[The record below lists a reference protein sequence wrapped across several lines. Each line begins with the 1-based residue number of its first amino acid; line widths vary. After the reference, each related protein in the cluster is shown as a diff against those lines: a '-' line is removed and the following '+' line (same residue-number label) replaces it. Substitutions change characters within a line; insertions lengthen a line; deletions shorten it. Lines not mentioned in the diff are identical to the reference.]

1 MANDSVGGE
10 ASLPPPKRVRR
21 HRFRTFKERVSEVD
35 IDVYKSLVPRRD
47 APLPGSSSFFQEK
60 LTEWRELNASHEWLE
75 CYKEV
80 QSLCTTLP
88 QLIHHQEDVVNAIVG
103 RLHMENSLSL
113 EPLLDLVAVLSRD
126 LASDFLPHME
136 KVVLAMSD
144 IVVSQG
150 GERDPEVLGYIYRS
164 LSAMCKNLAR
174 YLVLDLKPMLKLTAG
189 LRAHKSQH
197 VRKFTADALGFL
209 VRRAKDAQAEEAIEY
224 LYHEGVDGM
233 SQPCCDGNGE
243 IFASSIKGVN
253 HGLYSRSERI
263 LGMIF
268 NDALTPSVESL
279 SKEEQAWSR
288 SAVYYMRQCSLK
300 SCFEHVREREL
311 LIPMWSMLVAY
322 CNQVVGVLIAS
333 SDAGNSDPHE
343 YLEAGR
349 ALTLARVAVAHR
361 GGSRVMRDLNV
372 LLDALS
378 VCMDPRL
385 YGHQT
390 RDQHAIESSTFAEYT
405 CPSFEHASLLLV
417 SDVISVANKRK
428 DTRYDL
434 QGLYGAWSRALER
447 STIDHYL
454 EFVIRVLASG
464 AASDVF
470 IPLAVE
476 KIVCSDRAHDL
487 LVWDALLRLCE
498 HAWSSGALLGGASSN
513 FAKLDAFMR
522 GGLASERDEIIWAA
536 LKCSKSIYDRWED
549 ASEFFALAERR
560 VGRNL
565 CLTSTWHESKILL
578 SSRCIQKGQQVDVEK
593 ILEGVTR
600 HIDANPRDYFAVKT
614 AALAASDFPGGVVP
628 APSRVEAMTEVVS
641 QNLVSGSEHLR
652 IKSLELIVSMNKLRG
667 EKDNPLSL
675 LLELETHPLGADS
688 GRHAKVSLGRV
699 QNLIEYARVPDNLV
713 GPTVRGLLGVL
724 YVKLSSHWGP
734 AAKALAAAMSAYP
747 DVAWPL
753 FFDNL
758 ISTQK
763 ELVERGMFTG
773 TGNPR
778 EAEQPSL
785 TGQYS
790 RYRAQGEATSHADA
804 AARLS
809 HLLKALADVDLS
821 VLNKFSKEWVPVMLA
836 FVDGDEG
843 QHSPPAAGEEDEEEE
858 DDDGGE
864 DDAGVEEA
872 NEEEE
877 EAQRHVP
884 PRMKRALLRD
894 WMRVVLG
901 FKSLSN
907 FPESKRLLSSVSAHV
922 MDIDPLVQKTAV
934 KVMNLFKLTWLSP
947 YVDKIL
953 RFADNKTLRAELTAF
968 PLAMSATSVRA
979 NEDAVLEIEKDHRKD
994 LVPLLI
1000 AMLFPR
1006 MRKRNGRLGG
1016 KGAPGSARVAI
1027 LNFLSG
1033 AEPEEL
1039 SALLELFL
1047 LPLSPCFAVTT
1058 VAPGASDGRLY
1069 LSSRRVDMAWSTYLG
1084 KMPGEYWMKHID
1096 LQMLEDQPINRHIGY
1111 LNAIHDLISHLG
1123 FKMTRYLPEI
1133 CTLVVKMLQIS
1144 AKQESR
1150 EVRIKCIRLLSTILE
1165 SYPSQAE
1172 YSFLWP
1178 DLFAAIQPFV
1188 GNISTESNAARPP
1201 ALLELCKSL
1210 SESQVLIHVLGDQHD
1225 LLGASISALS
1235 ARHCSDASRSTV
1247 LDILENIFD
1256 AGAESILSDHIDVLL
1271 CGLEDVLKEFR
1282 KHRGAA
1288 KRCLEILERISSNT
1302 TNAETAIHLGRA
1314 LMNLVTVPKRKWQ
1327 DDTRRRIDEEMT
1339 CRTCRAIAAVWDRI
1353 GRLDGAELDGA
1364 FSKAPSVLAPLIL
1377 LLRSQ
1382 EAKSSLCAAVSS
1394 LAGLYP
1400 HMAAGASLLGKLHSM
1415 SKTSLDEPDYDT
1427 RLEAY
1432 SSLRGAVWEELCS
1445 TDEGMCSMVVYQC
1458 CVDLANPSDL
1468 SLRHAASRA
1477 LETLIECK
1485 SKHDGSKDDMNLIKR
1500 VLMPEVRTRLLSS
1513 SLTVRQEHLAIVRK
1527 VALTLPQSYPEL
1539 QSVTHV
1545 EDDLD
1550 FWSNVCHVQLHRR
1563 ARAFSRLGEMDAVLV
1578 RGYILG
1584 LIEKA
1589 IVEGVASESGHDAKQ
1604 IDVDKG
1610 SNVTDAAINVLA
1622 RIGDGL
1628 SWDDVQH
1635 LLMRYTSL
1643 MVAHEDDACIKSII
1657 RASSI
1662 ILEIISKRDG
1672 IEDSRFLVD
1681 TVIPSLKGRMVE
1693 RETVRTPVAMA
1704 LVKVLKL
1711 LPDEYMRSELP
1722 RVLQIVCNLLRMRL
1736 QRIRDDARKVL
1747 AGMAA
1752 ELGPAYLT
1760 FVIQVLKTS
1769 LPLRGFTA
1777 HVLGY
1782 TFHDVLHAVAPAAQE
1797 APGCLDACVPAMV
1810 PIIEGDLFTDI
1821 ADAKEASAFS
1831 SSYKESKRCKAYE
1844 SYRILASLIRVEDTL
1859 PRLLEIVWERLPMAS
1874 TPKLRSKISLL
1885 LQHASKGV
1893 VENPSAT
1900 NDNVS
1905 EMVYG
1910 LLAPVVEEEEARRR
1924 LANTELGGGVKA
1936 GGQEGLHNHML
1947 AEFAVSTY
1955 FSCLKKKVVEVPLQ
1969 PGMMELLVASLQ
1981 SRSSQ
1986 VVSKSL
1992 QTVSWVLSRA
2002 KDGSIHSDLKGRMA
2016 RKIVA
2021 LLRTCSSTLHATAQE
2036 GLKALAILAPSVDF
2050 KEGEMRFLLEWAF
2063 SELASSSEK
2072 QGAFV
2077 LLKAIVAKKVVLP
2090 EVYDVITAVQELLIK
2105 SQHGVIRQL
2114 SSTVLL
2120 SYLLD
2125 YPLGKKR
2132 LEHHLHFLLSNMGY
2146 EHETGRH
2153 ASIDL
2158 LGAIVQKFP
2167 QQVLLSWADKLFLV
2181 FVTRIVNEE
2190 SRKLKESVVQL
2201 ASLLVSRV
2209 NYDTRKRLVIDYCGQ
2224 WVSQGEGVRG
2234 GMMRG
2239 ACLVVMTEAMPAME
2253 PGLLEEFVSRN
2264 MASICD
2270 DSMFHQHGTSDA
2282 MLTHKSLVFLEKV
2295 LERDPPVV
2303 GGRDALPWDK
2313 VASLLVHKHT
2323 WVRKAA
2329 GRVVGLGL
2337 HHACCGASSHLAD
2350 LFLRQ
2355 LKELIT
2361 DDAEADALGAQAVK
2375 SLVFL
2380 LPSLEDHY
2388 VSEVLVRNMVKIAD
2402 TTSYVTRTQRNYAL
2416 RFIAASVTRWGAEA
2430 SQTHLSR
2437 LLWPIYRILS
2447 DDGDPSQM
2455 KELAQDIFSHIKK
2468 VVGADVAIAHYN
2480 EARGQV
2486 QKIRRDRSIGRKL
2499 LEHVDPEKAA
2509 KLKLHRNRRK
2519 KIGRK
2524 KKMEDVRR
2532 LRDVGVKVK
2541 NRISK

>member
-1 MANDSVGGE
+1 MPW
-10 ASLPPPKRVRR
+10 LQ
-21 HRFRTFKERVSEVD
+21 VD

-300 SCFEHVREREL
+300 SCFEHVREREI

-385 YGHQT
+385 YGRQT

-464 AASDVF
+464 AAAASDVF

-487 LVWDALLRLCE
+487 LVWDGLLRLCE

-513 FAKLDAFMR
+513 FAKLDAFLH

-536 LKCSKSIYDRWED
+536 LKCSKSIYGRWED

-565 CLTSTWHESKILL
+565 CLTSTLHESKILL

-628 APSRVEAMTEVVS
+628 APSRVEAMTEMVS

-688 GRHAKVSLGRV
+688 GRHAVVSLGRV
-699 QNLIEYARVPDNLV
+699 QNLIEYARVPENLV
-713 GPTVRGLLGVL
+713 RPTVRGLLGVL

-763 ELVERGMFTG
+763 ELVEKGMFTG

-809 HLLKALADVDLS
+809 HLLKALADADLS

-843 QHSPPAAGEEDEEEE
+843 QHSPPAGGEEEE
-858 DDDGGE
+858 EVEDGGE

-872 NEEEE
+872 KEE

-922 MDIDPLVQKTAV
+922 MSIDPLVQKTAV
-934 KVMNLFKLTWLSP
+934 RVMNLFKLTWLSP
-947 YVDKIL
+947 YVDKLL

-1016 KGAPGSARVAI
+1016 KG
-1027 LNFLSG
+1027 
-1033 AEPEEL
+1033 
-1039 SALLELFL
+1039 
-1047 LPLSPCFAVTT
+1047 
-1058 VAPGASDGRLY
+1058 
-1069 LSSRRVDMAWSTYLG
+1069 M
-1084 KMPGEYWMKHID
+1084 
-1096 LQMLEDQPINRHIGY
+1096 
-1111 LNAIHDLISHLG
+1111 
-1123 FKMTRYLPEI
+1123 
-1133 CTLVVKMLQIS
+1133 LVV
-1144 AKQESR
+1144 
-1150 EVRIKCIRLLSTILE
+1150 
-1165 SYPSQAE
+1165 
-1172 YSFLWP
+1172 F
-1178 DLFAAIQPFV
+1178 PF
-1188 GNISTESNAARPP
+1188 
-1201 ALLELCKSL
+1201 
-1210 SESQVLIHVLGDQHD
+1210 
-1225 LLGASISALS
+1225 
-1235 ARHCSDASRSTV
+1235 
-1247 LDILENIFD
+1247 
-1256 AGAESILSDHIDVLL
+1256 
-1271 CGLEDVLKEFR
+1271 
-1282 KHRGAA
+1282 
-1288 KRCLEILERISSNT
+1288 
-1302 TNAETAIHLGRA
+1302 
-1314 LMNLVTVPKRKWQ
+1314 
-1327 DDTRRRIDEEMT
+1327 
-1339 CRTCRAIAAVWDRI
+1339 
-1353 GRLDGAELDGA
+1353 
-1364 FSKAPSVLAPLIL
+1364 
-1377 LLRSQ
+1377 
-1382 EAKSSLCAAVSS
+1382 
-1394 LAGLYP
+1394 
-1400 HMAAGASLLGKLHSM
+1400 
-1415 SKTSLDEPDYDT
+1415 
-1427 RLEAY
+1427 
-1432 SSLRGAVWEELCS
+1432 
-1445 TDEGMCSMVVYQC
+1445 
-1458 CVDLANPSDL
+1458 
-1468 SLRHAASRA
+1468 
-1477 LETLIECK
+1477 
-1485 SKHDGSKDDMNLIKR
+1485 
-1500 VLMPEVRTRLLSS
+1500 
-1513 SLTVRQEHLAIVRK
+1513 
-1527 VALTLPQSYPEL
+1527 
-1539 QSVTHV
+1539 
-1545 EDDLD
+1545 
-1550 FWSNVCHVQLHRR
+1550 
-1563 ARAFSRLGEMDAVLV
+1563 FSR
-1578 RGYILG
+1578 
-1584 LIEKA
+1584 
-1589 IVEGVASESGHDAKQ
+1589 
-1604 IDVDKG
+1604 
-1610 SNVTDAAINVLA
+1610 
-1622 RIGDGL
+1622 
-1628 SWDDVQH
+1628 
-1635 LLMRYTSL
+1635 
-1643 MVAHEDDACIKSII
+1643 
-1657 RASSI
+1657 
-1662 ILEIISKRDG
+1662 
-1672 IEDSRFLVD
+1672 
-1681 TVIPSLKGRMVE
+1681 
-1693 RETVRTPVAMA
+1693 
-1704 LVKVLKL
+1704 
-1711 LPDEYMRSELP
+1711 
-1722 RVLQIVCNLLRMRL
+1722 
-1736 QRIRDDARKVL
+1736 
-1747 AGMAA
+1747 
-1752 ELGPAYLT
+1752 
-1760 FVIQVLKTS
+1760 
-1769 LPLRGFTA
+1769 
-1777 HVLGY
+1777 
-1782 TFHDVLHAVAPAAQE
+1782 
-1797 APGCLDACVPAMV
+1797 
-1810 PIIEGDLFTDI
+1810 
-1821 ADAKEASAFS
+1821 
-1831 SSYKESKRCKAYE
+1831 
-1844 SYRILASLIRVEDTL
+1844 
-1859 PRLLEIVWERLPMAS
+1859 
-1874 TPKLRSKISLL
+1874 
-1885 LQHASKGV
+1885 
-1893 VENPSAT
+1893 
-1900 NDNVS
+1900 
-1905 EMVYG
+1905 
-1910 LLAPVVEEEEARRR
+1910 
-1924 LANTELGGGVKA
+1924 
-1936 GGQEGLHNHML
+1936 
-1947 AEFAVSTY
+1947 
-1955 FSCLKKKVVEVPLQ
+1955 
-1969 PGMMELLVASLQ
+1969 
-1981 SRSSQ
+1981 
-1986 VVSKSL
+1986 
-1992 QTVSWVLSRA
+1992 
-2002 KDGSIHSDLKGRMA
+2002 
-2016 RKIVA
+2016 
-2021 LLRTCSSTLHATAQE
+2021 
-2036 GLKALAILAPSVDF
+2036 
-2050 KEGEMRFLLEWAF
+2050 
-2063 SELASSSEK
+2063 
-2072 QGAFV
+2072 
-2077 LLKAIVAKKVVLP
+2077 
-2090 EVYDVITAVQELLIK
+2090 
-2105 SQHGVIRQL
+2105 
-2114 SSTVLL
+2114 
-2120 SYLLD
+2120 
-2125 YPLGKKR
+2125 
-2132 LEHHLHFLLSNMGY
+2132 
-2146 EHETGRH
+2146 
-2153 ASIDL
+2153 
-2158 LGAIVQKFP
+2158 
-2167 QQVLLSWADKLFLV
+2167 V
-2181 FVTRIVNEE
+2181 F
-2190 SRKLKESVVQL
+2190 
-2201 ASLLVSRV
+2201 
-2209 NYDTRKRLVIDYCGQ
+2209 
-2224 WVSQGEGVRG
+2224 
-2234 GMMRG
+2234 
-2239 ACLVVMTEAMPAME
+2239 
-2253 PGLLEEFVSRN
+2253 F
-2264 MASICD
+2264 
-2270 DSMFHQHGTSDA
+2270 
-2282 MLTHKSLVFLEKV
+2282 
-2295 LERDPPVV
+2295 
-2303 GGRDALPWDK
+2303 
-2313 VASLLVHKHT
+2313 
-2323 WVRKAA
+2323 
-2329 GRVVGLGL
+2329 
-2337 HHACCGASSHLAD
+2337 
-2350 LFLRQ
+2350 
-2355 LKELIT
+2355 
-2361 DDAEADALGAQAVK
+2361 
-2375 SLVFL
+2375 
-2380 LPSLEDHY
+2380 
-2388 VSEVLVRNMVKIAD
+2388 
-2402 TTSYVTRTQRNYAL
+2402 
-2416 RFIAASVTRWGAEA
+2416 
-2430 SQTHLSR
+2430 
-2437 LLWPIYRILS
+2437 
-2447 DDGDPSQM
+2447 
-2455 KELAQDIFSHIKK
+2455 
-2468 VVGADVAIAHYN
+2468 
-2480 EARGQV
+2480 
-2486 QKIRRDRSIGRKL
+2486 
-2499 LEHVDPEKAA
+2499 
-2509 KLKLHRNRRK
+2509 
-2519 KIGRK
+2519 
-2524 KKMEDVRR
+2524 
-2532 LRDVGVKVK
+2532 
-2541 NRISK
+2541 